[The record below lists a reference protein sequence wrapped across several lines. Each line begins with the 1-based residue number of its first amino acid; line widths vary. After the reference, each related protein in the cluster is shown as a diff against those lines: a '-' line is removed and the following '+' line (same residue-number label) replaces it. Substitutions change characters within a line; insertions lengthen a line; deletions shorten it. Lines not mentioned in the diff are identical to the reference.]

1 MSDPFYTSQLTIEER
16 VTSLEKHFLVLDS
29 QVHRIVADI
38 ESEKGTRARLN
49 IALTDSIDGMDKRL
63 RLVERSIWIGFG
75 ALGVIQFFLAK

>member
-1 MSDPFYTSQLTIEER
+1 MDAEFHTAKLSEVDRITL
-16 VTSLEKHFLVLDS
+16 LEKHFLVLDS
-29 QVHRIVADI
+29 QVRRIVADI

-49 IALTDSIDGMDKRL
+49 VTLTDSIESMDKRL